1 MLLNRI
7 NAMRKI
13 PNFATFATA
22 DPWHIHSPSSR
33 ITSSSHTQIC
43 ALFTVNQLSEL
54 KGMNPLPYRGKPIRP
69 EPKFFFNKFKPIPKL
84 VDNFLL
90 PQKMLWNRHA
100 EICLSGWSV
109 RWFRDH
115 QDRSV
120 AVVLYGQINLSS
132 CGHRFTGVTSNEQQ
146 QSVTKKCTST
156 RYSSSR

>member
-1 MLLNRI
+1 MLWEKYPTLRPLRPPILDIFLLLRVGSRHPHTHKSAPYLRSISYLNWRVWTLYLI
-7 NAMRKI
+7 VANLS
-13 PNFATFATA
+13 
-22 DPWHIHSPSSR
+22 D
-33 ITSSSHTQIC
+33 Q
-43 ALFTVNQLSEL
+43 NQ
-54 KGMNPLPYRGKPIRP
+54 N
-69 EPKFFFNKFKPIPKL
+69 FFFNKFKPIPKL

-100 EICLSGWSV
+100 EICLSGWSM